1 MKVRVMNND
10 LFVGM
15 IEAMGGNATPMD
27 FAEVYQS
34 LRTGVVDGAAI
45 LALPNEPHL
54 KRCTELVGEVE
65 AALAAHFGVAVP
77 VRLVVDE
84 GAVRPDPTSK
94 ASKADAAVQADAA
107 AVEDEEVDTDEL
119 VDADAAVGSAVERL
133 AEAFP
138 GASVVESD

>member
-1 MKVRVMNND
+1 M
-10 LFVGM
+10 
-15 IEAMGGNATPMD
+15 
-27 FAEVYQS
+27 
-34 LRTGVVDGAAI
+34 VDGAAI

-94 ASKADAAVQADAA
+94 ASKADAAVPADA

>member
-1 MKVRVMNND
+1 M
-10 LFVGM
+10 
-15 IEAMGGNATPMD
+15 
-27 FAEVYQS
+27 
-34 LRTGVVDGAAI
+34 
-45 LALPNEPHL
+45 
-54 KRCTELVGEVE
+54 
-65 AALAAHFGVAVP
+65 AVP

-94 ASKADAAVQADAA
+94 ASKASKADAAVPADAP